1 MHKDKKL
8 NVFISYCHE
17 DEDEIKKFIKHLAP
31 LKNNEMIKAWHDRK
45 IIPGEDYQKEIDN
58 NLEDADIICLFI
70 SANFLSSNS
79 CMREK
84 NYAVKLKNEKG
95 IFLIPIILSKCGWRD
110 DKEISPLL
118 ALPTDGEAVSK
129 FDDPDTAWMDIY
141 KGLKLVI
148 EKALR
153 IRQLKAST
161 NFNDFLENT
170 ELLTKSHTQK
180 EKVLLDDIFV
190 SPELTKYNYD
200 EIIKHEKPQ
209 RLEQMMNNLYNYSK
223 IVIAGENQSG
233 KTTLCKK
240 FWIELRHKNYVPLY
254 LFDKEKI
261 FLGKIKNRIIKA
273 FEEQYQKGVRIEE
286 IDKDRIVLLIDD
298 FHLAKHKENIMDALE
313 LYPRQILMVD
323 DIFSLNFRSE
333 ALTKSFQHF
342 KLNEFNPSRRDAL
355 IRKWLQIRDIDPLAQ
370 NRNTTYEN
378 IDRTTELVNSALG
391 KILGRGIMPAYP
403 FFILMLISVGETLT
417 KPLDHEITSQGHC
430 YQALIYNS
438 LRRQNVKNNQIDTYM
453 NFLTEL
459 ASYIYQK
466 GNTELS
472 PDKFNIFMELYKD
485 TYNLP
490 VAEQV
495 LLSNLR
501 KTSIFLQ
508 DSFSNYS
515 FSYSYL
521 YFFFVGKYLAENLDE
536 NKDTI
541 KLIINNL
548 HKDDNAYI
556 AAFISH
562 HSKNIFVLDEIIKI
576 SSGLFQNCNPSTLN
590 RRELH
595 FFDEQVDVIKRA
607 SFPTSPTNPEQE
619 RDNKLKL
626 EDELE
631 QEMND
636 EDMNDEGELL
646 KELRRGIKT
655 VEVMGMIIKNRAGSL
670 ESNRLES
677 VFQSGMEVHLRLM
690 ASFIELIR
698 EKEIQQI
705 IIDFISSKISL
716 LPRDEAERDE
726 TERDET
732 ELPNQQ
738 ELDTLSRRIFW
749 NLNFWFLYGFIQKTI
764 HSLGSSQLTN
774 IIRSVCERENTPA
787 SFLIMHGIFMWYS
800 KNLRTDEIVDNIESA
815 DFSKVAHAIVEHQI
829 VNHCRLHRIDYKDRQ
844 KIEAKLK
851 ISDKYLL
858 PNSSK

>member
-1 MHKDKKL
+1 
-8 NVFISYCHE
+8 
-17 DEDEIKKFIKHLAP
+17 
-31 LKNNEMIKAWHDRK
+31 
-45 IIPGEDYQKEIDN
+45 
-58 NLEDADIICLFI
+58 
-70 SANFLSSNS
+70 
-79 CMREK
+79 
-84 NYAVKLKNEKG
+84 
-95 IFLIPIILSKCGWRD
+95 
-110 DKEISPLL
+110 
-118 ALPTDGEAVSK
+118 
-129 FDDPDTAWMDIY
+129 
-141 KGLKLVI
+141 
-148 EKALR
+148 
-153 IRQLKAST
+153 
-161 NFNDFLENT
+161 
-170 ELLTKSHTQK
+170 
-180 EKVLLDDIFV
+180 
-190 SPELTKYNYD
+190 
-200 EIIKHEKPQ
+200 
-209 RLEQMMNNLYNYSK
+209 
-223 IVIAGENQSG
+223 
-233 KTTLCKK
+233 
-240 FWIELRHKNYVPLY
+240 
-254 LFDKEKI
+254 
-261 FLGKIKNRIIKA
+261 
-273 FEEQYQKGVRIEE
+273 
-286 IDKDRIVLLIDD
+286 
-298 FHLAKHKENIMDALE
+298 
-313 LYPRQILMVD
+313 
-323 DIFSLNFRSE
+323 
-333 ALTKSFQHF
+333 
-342 KLNEFNPSRRDAL
+342 
-355 IRKWLQIRDIDPLAQ
+355 
-370 NRNTTYEN
+370 
-378 IDRTTELVNSALG
+378 
-391 KILGRGIMPAYP
+391 MPAYP

-508 DSFSNYS
+508 DSFGNYS

-576 SSGLFQNCNPSTLN
+576 SSGLFQNYNPSTLN

-631 QEMND
+631 QEMDDNGEMND

-716 LPRDEAERDE
+716 LPRDEAERDEAERDEAERDETERDEAERDETERDEAERDETERDEAERDE